1 MGAPYGALSDET
13 AEALV
18 NALAGGGNGECCFA
32 LWTGYAENSAL
43 PRKTVDVPEW
53 ARPLLGKLSVDP
65 KKSIRKSQ
73 PRDIVLIREPL
84 S

>member
-43 PRKTVDVPEW
+43 PRETVDVPEW